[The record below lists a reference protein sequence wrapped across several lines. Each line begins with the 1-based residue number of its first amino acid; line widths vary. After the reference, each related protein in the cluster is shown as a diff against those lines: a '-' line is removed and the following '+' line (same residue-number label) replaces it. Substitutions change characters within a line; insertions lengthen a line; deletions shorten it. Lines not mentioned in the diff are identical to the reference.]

1 MKKVQ
6 EFIEFLAEG
15 LEHRFKYSAARSY
28 RSLAKSIASFSSS
41 KELLFPMLTT
51 EWLLS
56 YEHHL
61 QSKGCLPNSSSSYLR
76 MFRSICHQ
84 AERQELMSDTDELFS
99 PLFLGYEETRK
110 RALTLKQLRTLADAD
125 LSGSLSMAMTRD
137 FFILSYYLRGIP
149 FIDLA
154 HLKHTDI
161 RNNVLCYRRSKTG
174 HKLTV
179 VLEPWM
185 WMIIRRYMTK
195 STDSLYLFRIIHS
208 PGSINEE
215 RRQYESALRLYNKRL
230 SKLSEMLNL
239 GVKLTSYVAR
249 HTWATLAYSEDVS
262 VSKISEALS
271 HASETVTYH
280 YLRSFTPDQLA
291 EVNLRMA
298 ALINKEA
305 GLQWSN
311 VAEKQRGSGRNNDP
325 FLNRKQN
332 VIIGKINI
340 FE

>member
-15 LEHRFKYSAARSY
+15 LERRFKYSSAHSY
-28 RSLAKSIASFSSS
+28 RSLANSIASFSSS

-56 YEHHL
+56 YEHYL

-76 MFRSICHQ
+76 MLRSICHQ
-84 AERQELMSDTDELFS
+84 AERQELVSDTDELFR

-110 RALTLKQLRTLADAD
+110 RALTLKQLRTLTDAD

-174 HKLTV
+174 RKLTV
-179 VLEPWM
+179 VLEPWI
-185 WMIIRRYMTK
+185 WTIIRRYMTK
-195 STDSLYLFRIIHS
+195 STDSPYLFRIIHC

-230 SKLSEMLNL
+230 SKLSEKLHIE
-239 GVKLTSYVAR
+239 VKLTSYVAR

-271 HASETVTYH
+271 HTSEMVTYH

-291 EVNLRMA
+291 EVNLQMA

-305 GLQWSN
+305 DLQWNILRRERGDLNKNN
-311 VAEKQRGSGRNNDP
+311 VP
-325 FLNRKQN
+325 FLNRKRN
-332 VIIGKINI
+332 IIIGKRKI
-340 FE
+340 F